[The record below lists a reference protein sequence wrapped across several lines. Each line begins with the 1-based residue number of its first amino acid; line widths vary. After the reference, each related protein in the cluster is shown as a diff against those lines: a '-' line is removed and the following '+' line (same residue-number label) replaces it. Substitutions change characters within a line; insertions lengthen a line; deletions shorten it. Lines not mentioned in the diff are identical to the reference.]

1 MSFIIVVLCLAL
13 LIVLISYFKVDAFI
27 AFLISSILPSIAPNT
42 IINVNPPKI
51 LPIPLFTESGSFSNG
66 MPKAM
71 PAKIEEMR
79 MVYLKGS
86 GFADLRGHFVIVC
99 LFAVFF
105 NLLAVISYRKK
116 G

>member
-1 MSFIIVVLCLAL
+1 MELQKTKD
-13 LIVLISYFKVDAFI
+13 ISYALKTIEGHFPAAFRPVAASPRQAEPQATGYRQVRI
-27 AFLISSILPSIAPNT
+27 DPLA
-42 IINVNPPKI
+42 NPVRY
-51 LPIPLFTESGSFSNG
+51 FVEV
-66 MPKAM
+66 
-71 PAKIEEMR
+71 MR

-86 GFADLRGHFVIVC
+86 GFADLRGQFVIVC